1 VPAVPTATG
10 PAVAPAVAPDT
21 RSRILDIALEL
32 FSEHGFDGT
41 TLQQIADRLG
51 FTKAALYYHFRSKED
66 LLQALL
72 TPAMTGLE
80 ELLDAHESEADT
92 PGERRRFLED
102 YLDYLLGHR
111 RLIAYMSSDLAILA
125 HPIFATG
132 SAERRA
138 RLERRLA
145 GDGLEF
151 TDQVRVAMA
160 FRGIGG
166 AIAQYPDADTA
177 QLRAALLDAVRAL
190 MRGPRRRDPR
200 TVASAKGSSSV

>member
-10 PAVAPAVAPDT
+10 PEVAPALAPDT

-51 FTKAALYYHFRSKED
+51 FSKAALYYHFRSKDD

-72 TPAMTGLE
+72 APAMTELE
-80 ELLDAHESEADT
+80 ELLDAHESEPDT

-111 RLIAYMSSDLAILA
+111 PLIAYMSSDLAILA
-125 HPIFATG
+125 HPVFATG

-145 GDGLEF
+145 GDGLGF

-166 AIAQYPDADTA
+166 AIAQYPDADTP
-177 QLRAALLDAVRAL
+177 QFRAALLDAVRAL
-190 MRGPRRRDPR
+190 MRAPRRRGGLPAPSAN
-200 TVASAKGSSSV
+200 ASSTA

>member
-1 VPAVPTATG
+1 VPAVPSATN
-10 PAVAPAVAPDT
+10 PAGTTVAPDT

-41 TLQQIADRLG
+41 TLQQIADQLG

-66 LLQALL
+66 LLQALIA
-72 TPAMTGLE
+72 PAMA
-80 ELLDAHESEADT
+80 ELDQLFDAHENEPDT
-92 PGERRRFLED
+92 PSERRRFLED

-125 HPIFATG
+125 HPVLAIG

-145 GDGLEF
+145 GDGVEF

-177 QLRAALLDAVRAL
+177 ELRAALLDAVRAL
-190 MRGPRRRDPR
+190 MRAPRRREALAVR
-200 TVASAKGSSSV
+200 SAKGALNV